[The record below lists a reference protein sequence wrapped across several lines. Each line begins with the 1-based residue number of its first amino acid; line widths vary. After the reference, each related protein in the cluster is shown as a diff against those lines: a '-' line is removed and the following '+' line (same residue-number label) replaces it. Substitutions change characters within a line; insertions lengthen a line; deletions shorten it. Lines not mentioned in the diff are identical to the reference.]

1 MQPANPDDPAA
12 EMDAAAR
19 LLADVAAGR
28 RGPVARVFR
37 PAPTV
42 AFGRLDELR
51 EGYEEA
57 RRRAVDA
64 GYTPVRRLAGGR
76 AAAYH
81 RGSVVLELFTLQSS
95 IAAGIERR
103 FNQVTE
109 LIAATLADQ
118 GLAVGIGELPGE
130 FCPGRFSVHANG
142 VKLAGVAQRSIRGA
156 ALVAAFVSVE
166 RGAEL
171 RQVLTAVYDALELDW
186 DPGTAGAAEDL
197 LPGLTAADVAAALE
211 DRLAAP
217 FR

>member
-1 MQPANPDDPAA
+1 
-12 EMDAAAR
+12 MDAAAR

-28 RGPVARVFR
+28 RGPLARVFR

-51 EGYEEA
+51 EGYQEA
-57 RRRAVDA
+57 RRRAASA

-81 RGSVVLELFTLQSS
+81 RGSVVLELFTPQNS

-103 FNQVTE
+103 FEQVTE
-109 LIAATLADQ
+109 LIAATLAEQ

-142 VKLAGVAQRSIRGA
+142 IKLAGVAQRSIRGA

-171 RQVLTAVYDALELDW
+171 REVLTAVYDALELDW

-197 LPGLTAADVAAALE
+197 LPGLTATDLAAAFE
-211 DRLAAP
+211 DNLAAQ
-217 FR
+217 FRPAD